1 MQEKWLTNKREGQA
15 MINRSGISPEYS
27 GEGTYVGY
35 WKLLLGANKLTFCS
49 KVRKMLEITRT
60 KESGMRAILKLM
72 QPEQRRELI
81 FEMQQA
87 CSNGINFERNVRLT
101 TSKGKVKWMRITGI
115 LYYRRWGKAE
125 QMVGTIED
133 MTQKVNEECMSLA
146 IVNHELRAPLTI
158 IKLNTQMLINQFAG
172 TLNKGPIKL
181 LNSVDQHIDNMT
193 KVLEDYLCTSHDELR
208 VKQLNLSVFDIH
220 DVVDTVINE
229 MKTLH
234 TSYRFYKEPGEP
246 LMVRADKYQIV
257 QVLINY
263 ITNAVNFSPT
273 CSHVKVNVS
282 YVNGE
287 VEVAVHDQGI
297 GIPFGQEQQLFQRFY
312 RCDQKA
318 VRQKNSKGLG
328 LYLVKKIIT
337 EHYGSVRAERG
348 KEGGA
353 VFYFTLPLHEEQK
366 FARTHYAVANAGY

>member
-1 MQEKWLTNKREGQA
+1 MQQKWLTNKREGQA
-15 MINRSGISPEYS
+15 LINRSGIPPEYS

-87 CSNGINFERNVRLT
+87 CTNGVNFECNIKFT
-101 TSKGKVKWMRITGI
+101 TSKGKVKWVRVTGI

-146 IVNHELRAPLTI
+146 IVNHQLRAPLTI
-158 IKLNTQMLINQFAG
+158 IKLHTQMLINQFTG
-172 TLNKGPIKL
+172 TLNKGPVKL
-181 LNSVDQHIDNMT
+181 LNTVDEHIDSMT

-208 VKQLNLSVFDIH
+208 VKQLNLSVFNIH
-220 DVVDTVINE
+220 TVVDMVINE
-229 MKTLH
+229 MKTLY

-273 CSHVKVNVS
+273 CSNVKVSVS

-297 GIPFGQEQQLFQRFY
+297 GIPLGQEQQLFQRFY

-337 EHYGSVRAERG
+337 EHYGAVRAERG
-348 KEGGA
+348 HDGGA
-353 VFYFTLPLHEEQK
+353 VFYFTLPMHEEK
-366 FARTHYAVANAGY
+366 SFIKTNYAVANSGY